1 MTFFRAGYVETWGRG
16 IQKIC
21 EACQN
26 SGIPNPDYNI
36 SGTGIMVKL
45 TALEMSKAPKLKAL
59 DEALD
64 NQLLA
69 LINENPRINQLELIK
84 ELKIPRTKLQINMKR
99 LVMSGLIK
107 RKGGKRFGYWEIV
120 EQGK

>member
-1 MTFFRAGYVETWGRG
+1 
-16 IQKIC
+16 
-21 EACQN
+21 
-26 SGIPNPDYNI
+26 
-36 SGTGIMVKL
+36 MVKL